1 MSEENRR
8 QTAKELL
15 IQPGSTSTST
25 WYKPP
30 DFPAMSFV
38 FVFEFYLR
46 STRYKPPEAEA
57 GEHYYKVMIVEGPK
71 KTFKPAKVN
80 YSKEIAKQN
89 PRNSKARRAILDR

>member
-38 FVFEFYLR
+38 FVFVFVFVFELGDQLHFGLRPFSTVGFVPKMKMYLQKQLFKFPPNPHFGGR
-46 STRYKPPEAEA
+46 PFSTV
-57 GEHYYKVMIVEGPK
+57 GFVPK
-71 KTFKPAKVN
+71 
-80 YSKEIAKQN
+80 S
-89 PRNSKARRAILDR
+89 D